1 MQHGEVRV
9 YRNPDLPFLSIE
21 GKIRFILPSNLQIYM
36 CDFSVG
42 GYHAKERYSLIS
54 PAVLGVWDVDR

>member
-21 GKIRFILPSNLQIYM
+21 GKIRFILPSNRQIYTR
-36 CDFSVG
+36 DLSTG
-42 GYHAKERYSLIS
+42 EYHVKERYSLIS
-54 PAVLGVWDVDR
+54 PAVLGVWGDD